1 MKILLLGEYSGVH
14 CNLAKG
20 LRALGHTVTV
30 ASNGDFW
37 KNYPR
42 DIDLQRSLSPRG
54 TIGFLFRLSKA
65 LPRMKG
71 FDIVQLINPMFLE
84 LKAERLF
91 PIYKYLRKNN
101 RHIVLCAMGM
111 DYYWVNTC
119 VTAKP
124 LRYSDF
130 NIGDELRTNAD
141 ALAERAAWIGTE
153 KERLNK
159 LVARDCDHIVTGLY
173 EYYVCYKPFFENK
186 TSFIPLP
193 IDIGEWGKTDTGQT
207 EKRDNY
213 GIKPQDSDKQEAIDT
228 PDMRHKEKP
237 RKIKIFI
244 GINVARSEYK
254 GTDIMLRA
262 AQDVAR
268 RYPDAIELIV
278 ARSVPFSQY
287 SQMMNSSDVILDQL
301 YSYTPAMNAL
311 LAMSK
316 GIVCVGGGEP
326 ESYDILNEHSLH
338 PIINVQPTYESV
350 YSCLEQI
357 ALNPESIPALQNQSV
372 EYVRRHHDHIKVARQ
387 YEQVYK
393 RLLSSR

>member
-14 CNLAKG
+14 SNLAKG
-20 LRALGHTVTV
+20 LRTLGHTVTV

-42 DIDLQRSLSPRG
+42 DIDLQRTLSLPG
-54 TIGFLFRLSKA
+54 TLSFLFRLSKA

-71 FDIVQLINPMFLE
+71 FDIVQIINPMFLE
-84 LKAERLF
+84 LKAERLI
-91 PIYKYLRKNN
+91 PIYKYLRKYN
-101 RHIVLCAMGM
+101 RRIVLCAMGM

-130 NIGDELRTNAD
+130 NIGDKLRTNAD
-141 ALAERAAWIGTE
+141 ALAERATWIGTA

-159 LVARDCDHIVTGLY
+159 LVAHDSDHIVTGLY
-173 EYYVCYKPFFENK
+173 EYHVCYKPVFERK
-186 TSFIPLP
+186 TTFIPLP
-193 IDIGEWGKTDTGQT
+193 IDIEGQSGDIIQQT
-207 EKRDNY
+207 EK
-213 GIKPQDSDKQEAIDT
+213 
-228 PDMRHKEKP
+228 H
-237 RKIKIFI
+237 RKADGKIRIFI
-244 GINVARSEYK
+244 GINVTRDEYK

-262 AQDVAR
+262 AQDIAKR
-268 RYPDAIELIV
+268 HPDTVELMV

-287 SQMMNSSDVILDQL
+287 SQMMSSADVILDQL

-326 ESYDILNEHSLH
+326 ESYDILNEHSLR
-338 PIINVQPTYESV
+338 PIINVQPTYDSV
-350 YSCLEQI
+350 HD
-357 ALNPESIPALQNQSV
+357 ALDSLVQHPERLPELKRQSV
-372 EYVRRHHDHIKVARQ
+372 LYVQRHHDHLKVARQ
-387 YEQVYK
+387 YEQVYRQLIEDK
-393 RLLSSR
+393 

>member
-14 CNLAKG
+14 SNLAKG

-42 DIDLQRSLSPRG
+42 DIDLQRSLSLTG
-54 TIGFLFRLSKA
+54 TLNFLRRLCKA

-130 NIGDELRTNAD
+130 NIGDKLRTNAD
-141 ALAERAAWIGTE
+141 ALAERAAWIGTA

-159 LVARDCDHIVTGLY
+159 FIAHDCDHIVTGLY
-173 EYYVCYKPFFENK
+173 EYHVCYKPVFENK
-186 TSFIPLP
+186 TTFIPLP
-193 IDIGEWGKTDTGQT
+193 IDMDECRKTGIGQP
-207 EKRDNY
+207 EKREKDDNSPY
-213 GIKPQDSDKQEAIDT
+213 PNDRQQAGNIPSEKRE
-228 PDMRHKEKP
+228 EKP

-262 AQDVAR
+262 AQDVASR
-268 RYPDAIELIV
+268 HPDAIELIV

-357 ALNPESIPALQNQSV
+357 ALHPESIPALQNQSV

-393 RLLSSR
+393 QLP